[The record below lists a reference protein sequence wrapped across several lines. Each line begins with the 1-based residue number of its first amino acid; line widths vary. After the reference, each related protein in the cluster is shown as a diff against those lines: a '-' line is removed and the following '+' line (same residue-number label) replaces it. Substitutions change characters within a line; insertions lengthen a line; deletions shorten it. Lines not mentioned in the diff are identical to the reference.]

1 MKPSPPVDEDVPR
14 LDADSPMLTGL
25 DVASVARLVEASGDL
40 ALLVDGEGVIR
51 DVAAPTADLAEAR
64 QWVGQ
69 SWSSVVTVESRVKV
83 EEMLA
88 DANLTAAQRWRQVN
102 HNGSGSEFPIRFKA
116 IRLANGTTVAVGRD
130 ERATARLQQRL
141 LQVQQ
146 SLERDYLRL
155 RQAESRYRLLF
166 EMTAEPMLIIDLAT
180 LRIREINA
188 AGVELLSGGNLQ
200 GQPFVA
206 QAAAADRDQLIAFVG
221 AVSTGTTVA
230 PIAVSLA
237 RTGAEVA
244 LSARLFRQGSDAYL
258 LVQMSTGDAPRIG
271 ETERLTLDMV
281 KRLPDALVLTDDR
294 LDILDAN
301 DSFLE
306 MVQAPALAPLIGR
319 PLGDFL
325 GRPGIDL
332 DLIRAQVAD
341 HRVARN
347 VSTILRGDDGGQ
359 EEVEVS
365 AVRSGDKD
373 NHYAFTMRLVARRMR
388 DLPPVTRDLPRSVEQ
403 LTELVGRMPLKD
415 IVREST
421 DLIERLCIEAA
432 LTYTSNN
439 RASAAE
445 ILGLS
450 RQSLYSKLNRHGLGR
465 ADEDEI
471 TSS

>member
-1 MKPSPPVDEDVPR
+1 MKQASTTDDGARRFDP
-14 LDADSPMLTGL
+14 DSPWLSGV
-25 DVASVARLVEASGDL
+25 DVANVAHLAEASGDL
-40 ALLVDGEGVIR
+40 ALLVDEQGVIR
-51 DVAAPTADLAEAR
+51 DIAASSADLVEAE
-64 QWVGQ
+64 QWLGR

-88 DANLTAAQRWRQVN
+88 QHEVEPPRWRQVN
-102 HNGSGSEFPIRFKA
+102 HSGTGNEFPIRFKA
-116 IRLANGTTVAVGRD
+116 VRLRNGATVAVGRD

-166 EMTAEPMLIIDLAT
+166 EMTAEPMLIVDLAT
-180 LRIREINA
+180 LRIREINP
-188 AGVELLSGGNLQ
+188 AGIDLLSGGNLQ

-206 QAAAADRDQLIAFVG
+206 QADAADRDQLIAFIG
-221 AVSTGTTVA
+221 AVSTGSMVA

-237 RTGAEVA
+237 RTGAEVV
-244 LSARLFRQGSDAYL
+244 LSARLFRQGSEAFL
-258 LVQMSTGDAPRIG
+258 LVQLSSDEEPRIG
-271 ETERLTLDMV
+271 DTERLTLDMV
-281 KRLPDALVLTDDR
+281 KRLPDALVLTDER
-294 LDILDAN
+294 LEILDAN
-301 DSFLE
+301 DAFLE
-306 MVQAPALAPLIGR
+306 MVQVPALAPLVGR
-319 PLGDFL
+319 PLSDFL

-347 VSTILRGDDGGQ
+347 VSTILRGQDGGQ

-373 NHYAFTMRLVARRMR
+373 THYAFTMRLVARRLR

-465 ADEDEI
+465 VDEGE
-471 TSS
+471 TALG

>member
-1 MKPSPPVDEDVPR
+1 MKQASIRDDGSR
-14 LDADSPMLTGL
+14 RFDKDSPLLAGMDAAG
-25 DVASVARLVEASGDL
+25 VARLAEASGDL
-40 ALLVDGEGVIR
+40 ALLVDEDGVIR
-51 DVAAPTADLAEAR
+51 DIAAANDDLAEVEH
-64 QWVGQ
+64 WVGQ
-69 SWSSVVTVESRVKV
+69 RWSSVVTVESRVKV
-83 EEMLA
+83 EEILG
-88 DANLTAAQRWRQVN
+88 DDESEPSRWRQIN
-102 HNGSGSEFPIRFKA
+102 HSGAANELPLRFRAVRLPNGA
-116 IRLANGTTVAVGRD
+116 TVAVGRD

-166 EMTAEPMLIIDLAT
+166 EMTGEPMLIVDLAT
-180 LRIREINA
+180 LRIREINP
-188 AGVELLSGGNLQ
+188 AGVDLLAGANLQ

-206 QAAAADRDQLIAFVG
+206 QASAADRDKLVAFIG
-221 AVSTGTTVA
+221 AVSTGILVPPVT
-230 PIAVSLA
+230 IALA
-237 RTGAEVA
+237 RSGTEAS
-244 LSARLFRQGSDAYL
+244 LSARLFRQGSESFL
-258 LVQMSTGDAPRIG
+258 LIQLGTGSEPRIG

-281 KRLPDALVLTDDR
+281 RRLPDALVLADDR
-294 LDILDAN
+294 LEIVDAN

-306 MVQAPALAPLIGR
+306 LVHVPALAPLIGR

-347 VSTILRGDDGGQ
+347 VSTILRGEDGGQ

-365 AVRSGDKD
+365 AVRSGDKN
-373 NHYAFTMRLVARRMR
+373 NHYAFTMRLVARRLR

-465 ADEDEI
+465 VDEGEI
-471 TSS
+471 SLP

>member
-1 MKPSPPVDEDVPR
+1 MNQGSPSDGGARRFDPG
-14 LDADSPMLTGL
+14 SPLLTGV
-25 DVASVARLVEASGDL
+25 DPAGVAKLVEASGDL
-40 ALLVDGEGVIR
+40 ALLVDEAGVVR
-51 DVAAPTADLAEAR
+51 DVAANGIDSVETER
-64 QWVGQ
+64 WIGQ
-69 SWSSVVTVESRVKV
+69 DWSSLVTVESRGKI

-88 DANLTAAQRWRQVN
+88 SAPSEPSRWRQVN
-102 HNGSGSEFPIRFKA
+102 HSAASGDLPIRFKTVK
-116 IRLANGTTVAVGRD
+116 LANGTVVAVGRD

-166 EMTAEPMLIIDLAT
+166 ETTGEPMLIVDLAT
-180 LRIREINA
+180 LRIREINP
-188 AGVELLSGGNLQ
+188 AGVELLSSGNLQ

-206 QAAAADRDQLIAFVG
+206 QADAGDRDHLIAFIG
-221 AVSTGTTVA
+221 AASTGSVVA
-230 PIAVSLA
+230 PLAVSLA
-237 RTGAEVA
+237 RTGNQVL
-244 LSARLFRQGSDAYL
+244 LSARLFRQGSESYL
-258 LVQMSTGDAPRIG
+258 LVQMGAGERLRIG
-271 ETERLTLDMV
+271 NKERLTLDMV
-281 KRLPDALVLTDDR
+281 GRLPDALVLTDDR
-294 LDILDAN
+294 LEILDAN
-301 DSFLE
+301 EAFLE
-306 MVQAPALAPLIGR
+306 MVQAPALAPLVGR

-341 HRVARN
+341 HQVARN

-373 NHYAFTMRLVARRMR
+373 IRYAFSMRLVSRRLR

-450 RQSLYSKLNRHGLGR
+450 RQSLYSKLHRHGLAR
-465 ADEDEI
+465 VDEGE
-471 TSS
+471 TSLS

>member
-1 MKPSPPVDEDVPR
+1 MMQGSTRDDGSRRFDP
-14 LDADSPMLTGL
+14 DSPLLSGV
-25 DVASVARLVEASGDL
+25 DVASVAHLVEASGDL
-40 ALLVDGEGVIR
+40 ALLVDKEGVIR
-51 DVAAPTADLAEAR
+51 DVAATGADRDEAE
-64 QWVGQ
+64 QWLGKR
-69 SWSSVVTVESRVKV
+69 WSSVVTVESRVKV
-83 EEMLA
+83 EEMLSHDLA
-88 DANLTAAQRWRQVN
+88 GAPRWRQVN
-102 HNGSGSEFPIRFKA
+102 HSGAASEFPIRFKA
-116 IRLANGTTVAVGRD
+116 VRLGNGTTVAVGRD

-166 EMTAEPMLIIDLAT
+166 EMTTEPMLIVDVAT
-180 LRIREINA
+180 LRIREINP
-188 AGVELLSGGNLQ
+188 AGIDLLSGGNLQ

-206 QAAAADRDQLIAFVG
+206 QAAVADRDQLIAFFG
-221 AVSTGTTVA
+221 AASTGSVVA
-230 PIAVSLA
+230 PITISLA

-244 LSARLFRQGSDAYL
+244 LSARLFRQGSASFL
-258 LVQMSTGDAPRIG
+258 LIQLGTGDSLRMG
-271 ETERLTLDMV
+271 NTERLTLDMV
-281 KRLPDALVLTDDR
+281 RRLPDALVLTDDR
-294 LDILDAN
+294 MEILDAN
-301 DSFLE
+301 EAFLE
-306 MVQAPALAPLIGR
+306 MVQIPALSPLLGR

-341 HRVARN
+341 HHVARN
-347 VSTILRGDDGGQ
+347 VSTILRGEDGGQ

-373 NHYAFTMRLVARRMR
+373 LHYAFTLRLVARRLR

-432 LTYTSNN
+432 LNFTSNN

-450 RQSLYSKLNRHGLGR
+450 RQSLYSKLHRHGLGR
-465 ADEDEI
+465 AEEGEH
-471 TSS
+471 TLS

>member
-1 MKPSPPVDEDVPR
+1 MEHSSTSDDGMRRFRSDNPI
-14 LDADSPMLTGL
+14 LAGADS
-25 DVASVARLVEASGDL
+25 ASMVRLAEASGDL
-40 ALLVDGEGVIR
+40 ALLVDNQGVIQ
-51 DVAAPTADLAEAR
+51 DISANQDDLAEAE
-64 QWVGQ
+64 QWLGR
-69 SWSSVVTVESRVKV
+69 SWSAVVTAESRGKV

-88 DANLTAAQRWRQVN
+88 AGKNDLARWRQIN
-102 HNGSGSEFPIRFKA
+102 HSGASSDYPLRFKA
-116 IRLANGTTVAVGRD
+116 IKLDNGATIAVGRD

-166 EMTAEPMLIIDLAT
+166 EMTAEPMLIVDLAS
-180 LRIREINA
+180 LRIREINPA
-188 AGVELLSGGNLQ
+188 ATELLAAANLQ

-206 QAAAADRDQLIAFVG
+206 QAAAADRDQLIAFCG
-221 AVSTGTTVA
+221 AASTGSVVA
-230 PIAVSLA
+230 PIMVSLA
-237 RTGAEVA
+237 RTGTEVA
-244 LSARLFRQGSDAYL
+244 LSARLFRQGSDSYL
-258 LVQMSTGDAPRIG
+258 LVQIAPAEAPRLG
-271 ETERLTLDMV
+271 ETERMMLDMV
-281 KRLPDALVLTDDR
+281 RRLPDALVLTDDA
-294 LDILDAN
+294 LEILDAN
-301 DSFLE
+301 EAFLE

-341 HRVARN
+341 HQVARN
-347 VSTILRGDDGGQ
+347 IATILRGTDGGQ

-365 AVRSGDKD
+365 AVRSGDRD
-373 NHYAFTMRLVARRMR
+373 LHYAFTMRLVTRRLR

-403 LTELVGRMPLKD
+403 LTDLVGRMPLKD

-465 ADEDEI
+465 VDESETDEG
-471 TSS
+471 

>member
-1 MKPSPPVDEDVPR
+1 MEHTSIIDDGPR
-14 LDADSPMLTGL
+14 RFEPDSPLLAGV
-25 DVASVARLVEASGDL
+25 DAAGIAHLVETSGDL
-40 ALLVDGEGVIR
+40 ALLVDEEGVIR
-51 DVAAPTADLAEAR
+51 DVAAAAGDLVEAER
-64 QWVGQ
+64 WLGH
-69 SWSSVVTVESRVKV
+69 SWSSVVTAESRVKV
-83 EEMLA
+83 AEMLA
-88 DANLTAAQRWRQVN
+88 QDSSEAPRWRQVN
-102 HNGSGSEFPIRFKA
+102 HSGATSDFPIRFKA
-116 IRLANGTTVAVGRD
+116 VRLRNGTTVAVGRD

-166 EMTAEPMLIIDLAT
+166 EMTGEPMLIVDLAS
-180 LRIREINA
+180 LRIREINP
-188 AGVELLSGGNLQ
+188 AGADLLAGTNLQ
-200 GQPFVA
+200 GQPFIA
-206 QAAAADRDQLIAFVG
+206 QAAAEDRDQLIAFFG
-221 AVSTGTTVA
+221 AVSTGSMVP
-230 PIAVSLA
+230 PIAVTLA
-237 RTGAEVA
+237 RTGVEAA
-244 LSARLFRQGSDAYL
+244 LSARLFRQGSEAYL
-258 LVQMSTGDAPRIG
+258 LVQLSPPDGPRLG
-271 ETERLTLDMV
+271 EAERMTLEMV
-281 KRLPDALVLTDDR
+281 RRLPDALVLADDK
-294 LDILDAN
+294 LEIIDAN
-301 DSFLE
+301 DAFLE
-306 MVQAPALAPLIGR
+306 MVHAPALPPLIGR

-332 DLIRAQVAD
+332 DLIRAQVAE

-347 VSTILRGDDGGQ
+347 VATILRGEDGGQ

-365 AVRSGDKD
+365 AVRSGEGDS
-373 NHYAFTMRLVARRMR
+373 HYAFTLRLVSRRLR

-432 LTYTSNN
+432 LNYTSNN

-465 ADEDEI
+465 IDDNEA
-471 TSS
+471 TAG

>member
-1 MKPSPPVDEDVPR
+1 MMQPSTSGDGAR
-14 LDADSPMLTGL
+14 RFDSASPLLAGI
-25 DVASVARLVEASGDL
+25 DVAGVAELVEASGDL
-40 ALLVDGEGVIR
+40 ALLVDREGVIR
-51 DVAAPTADLAEAR
+51 DIAASASDLAEAE

-69 SWSSVVTVESRVKV
+69 SWSSVVTTESRVKV

-88 DANLTAAQRWRQVN
+88 GDPEAPSRWRQVN
-102 HNGSGSEFPIRFKA
+102 HTGPAAEFPIRFKA
-116 IRLANGTTVAVGRD
+116 VRLANGSTVAVGRD
-130 ERATARLQQRL
+130 ERTTARLQQRL

-155 RQAESRYRLLF
+155 RQAELRYRLLF
-166 EMTAEPMLIIDLAT
+166 EMTAEPMLIVDLAM
-180 LRIREINA
+180 LRIREINPA
-188 AGVELLSGGNLQ
+188 AVDLLTGGNLQ

-206 QAAAADRDQLIAFVG
+206 QAGAADRDRLIAFVG
-221 AVSTGTTVA
+221 AVSTGSVVA
-230 PIAVSLA
+230 PIVVTLA
-237 RTGAEVA
+237 RTSVEVI
-244 LSARLFRQGSDAYL
+244 LSARLFRQASESYL
-258 LVQMSTGDAPRIG
+258 LIQLASEEGPRIAD
-271 ETERLTLDMV
+271 TERLTLDMV
-281 KRLPDALVLTDDR
+281 RRLPDALVLTDDR

-301 DSFLE
+301 DAFLD
-306 MVQAPALAPLIGR
+306 MVQAPALAPLLGR
-319 PLGDFL
+319 SLGDFL

-365 AVRSGDKD
+365 AVRSGDKGT
-373 NHYAFTMRLVARRMR
+373 HYAFTMRLVARRMR
-388 DLPPVTRDLPRSVEQ
+388 DLPPVTRDLPRSVDQ

-432 LTYTSNN
+432 LNYTSNN

-465 ADEDEI
+465 IDEGDVAPQ
-471 TSS
+471 